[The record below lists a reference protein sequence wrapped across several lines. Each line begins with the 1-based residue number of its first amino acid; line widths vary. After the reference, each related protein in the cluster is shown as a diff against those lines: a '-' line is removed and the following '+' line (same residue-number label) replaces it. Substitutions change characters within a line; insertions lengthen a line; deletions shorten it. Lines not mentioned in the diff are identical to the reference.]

1 MHFLSLLS
9 LASLLLLTVASNTPS
24 GHSSKRRDARLLAIP
39 RVHESREIVLSAYSS
54 HQKRLAYASI
64 DNLLLRRAALAL
76 ARPRRVNV
84 ETQSQEQK
92 NKEALNRANSQQ
104 QKDKD
109 SSENTIN
116 DAHKKAT
123 TAVDSANA
131 GEKWGDDQIKQ
142 AQEYMKT
149 HPNDRKTHNKLQSA
163 LKDKIVADKNGE
175 WKKNYA
181 AYSEQQTDMKAL
193 GDFKQ
198 KSTDDQTAEF
208 NKNGDAKSAEQKAA
222 EKAKAGFMKFLQV
235 FGEIMS
241 VLTMA
246 FPGGGEVLAVG
257 IKLGETAAKVGED
270 IAKIAKLGLKAE
282 KFGDKVRDVLNMK
295 PGTQQI
301 AGVSGKAMA
310 DLQSKLLNELVG
322 LAVKN
327 TDATAKKVK
336 DTKLA
341 TPKQNLPTCKG
352 PRIQGCN
359 PPKRSAAAKQQIR
372 KAPTTSETDTLK
384 LKKSW
389 EIALAP
395 AKALP
400 MNAIMMYMSGNS
412 LQIFSIMMVFMLF
425 KNPLQ
430 ALLQTNQAF
439 TRYETDGTRGK
450 LWMVKG
456 VYVLMNLVALAL
468 GVWKVN
474 GMGLLP
480 TTRSDWLAW
489 ETARVP
495 LEQTIFAFK

>member
-1 MHFLSLLS
+1 M
-9 LASLLLLTVASNTPS
+9 
-24 GHSSKRRDARLLAIP
+24 
-39 RVHESREIVLSAYSS
+39 HESREIVLSAYSS

-359 PPKRSAAAKQQIR
+359 PPKVRR
-372 KAPTTSETDTLK
+372 
-384 LKKSW
+384 
-389 EIALAP
+389 
-395 AKALP
+395 
-400 MNAIMMYMSGNS
+400 N
-412 LQIFSIMMVFMLF
+412 
-425 KNPLQ
+425 
-430 ALLQTNQAF
+430 
-439 TRYETDGTRGK
+439 
-450 LWMVKG
+450 
-456 VYVLMNLVALAL
+456 VLSF
-468 GVWKVN
+468 W
-474 GMGLLP
+474 
-480 TTRSDWLAW
+480 S
-489 ETARVP
+489 
-495 LEQTIFAFK
+495 